1 MIKAILFDFN
11 GVIINDE
18 PLHLQAY
25 AEILK
30 NENIEMTEED
40 YYSCLGMDDK
50 AYIETAFGRAEQ
62 DIDDAKISEIM
73 DAKTARWRELVEENV
88 PLFDGVENFIKKSEK
103 DFALGIVSMA
113 RKEEIEHI
121 LEKLDLKNSFSIIV
135 SAEDISK
142 HKPDPE
148 CYQKGFSLIDRW
160 RMKAGGNPITREDCL
175 VIEDAPQGI
184 TAGKNAGLKTLG
196 VTNTV
201 EEKRLREAGADSV
214 THSLADWMPDTI
226 RRVFT

>member
-25 AEILK
+25 TEVLK

-50 AYIETAFGRAEQ
+50 AYIETAFGRAKKEC
-62 DIDDAKISEIM
+62 DSAKISEVM
-73 DAKTARWRELVEENV
+73 DAKTKRWLELVEENV
-88 PLFDGVENFIKKSEK
+88 PLFGGVENFIKKSEK

-113 RKEEIEHI
+113 RREEIEHI
-121 LEKLDLKNSFSIIV
+121 LEKTGLSDSFSVIV

-148 CYQKGFSLIDRW
+148 CYQKGFSLIDSW
-160 RMKAGGNPITREDCL
+160 RMRAGGSPMTRSDCL

-201 EEKRLREAGADSV
+201 AEESLREAGADSV
-214 THSLADWMPDTI
+214 THSLYDWMPDTI
-226 RRVFT
+226 RLVFT

>member
-25 AEILK
+25 TEVLK
-30 NENIEMTEED
+30 NEDIEMTEED

-50 AYIETAFGRAEQ
+50 AYIETAFGLAEKEC
-62 DIDDAKISEIM
+62 DSAKVSEIM
-73 DAKTARWRELVEENV
+73 DAKTKRWRELVEENV
-88 PLFDGVENFIKKSEK
+88 PLFDGVENFIKKAEK

-113 RKEEIEHI
+113 RREEIEHI
-121 LEKLDLKNSFSIIV
+121 LEKVGLNDSFSVIV
-135 SAEDISK
+135 SAEDIK
-142 HKPDPE
+142 QHKPDPE
-148 CYQKGFSLIDRW
+148 CYQKGFSLIDAW
-160 RMKAGGNPITREDCL
+160 RTKNGGNPMRRDDCL

-184 TAGKNAGLKTLG
+184 TAGKTAGLMTLG

-201 EEKRLREAGADSV
+201 EADRLREAGADSV
-214 THSLADWMPDTI
+214 THNLADWMPDTI

>member
-1 MIKAILFDFN
+1 MIRAILFDFN

-18 PLHLQAY
+18 PLRLQAY
-25 AEILK
+25 AEVLK

-50 AYIETAFGRAEQ
+50 AYIETAFGRAEKQ
-62 DIDDAKISEIM
+62 YDDAKVSDIM
-73 DAKTARWRELVEENV
+73 NAKTKRWRELIEKEV

-113 RKEEIEHI
+113 RREEIEHI
-121 LEKLDLKNSFSIIV
+121 LEKTGLQDSFSITV
-135 SAEDISK
+135 SAEDIK
-142 HKPDPE
+142 QHKPDPE
-148 CYQKGFSLIDRW
+148 CYQKGFSLIDAW
-160 RMKAGGNPITREDCL
+160 RMRMGGNPMTREDCL

-184 TAGKNAGLKTLG
+184 TAGKTAGLMTLG

-201 EEKRLREAGADSV
+201 EAKRLREAGANSV

-226 RRVFT
+226 RRVFV